1 MANFIWQDF
10 PVLNLAR
17 GKIRGAS
24 VVHKFGATPQIST
37 STTATIWDIPD
48 TLYPWSA
55 FDTPGVV
62 NVDCASTSDI
72 GHTVTITGLDA
83 NFNVVSE
90 TINLTVQ
97 NNNTGSQVFSRVY
110 RAFFDGSDSNVGQI
124 NIQLGSTTVARIQ
137 AGKAQT
143 LMAVYTV
150 PAGYKGYIFKGDS
163 TVKANSD
170 MTLGMYVRYGGV
182 GAFRIGHQ
190 AEVSPNG
197 YQYDF
202 PIPLELPEKSDI
214 DVRAYANTNNIRA
227 TAVFDVVLIKDN
239 EYSEWSAGY

>member
-1 MANFIWQDF
+1 MANFILQDF
-10 PVLNLAR
+10 PILNLAR
-17 GKIRGAS
+17 GKVRGAS

-37 STTATIWDIPD
+37 NTKSTIWDIAD
-48 TLYPWSA
+48 TIYPWSA
-55 FDTPGVV
+55 FSTPGVL

-72 GHTVTITGLDA
+72 GHTVTISGLDA
-83 NFNVVSE
+83 DFNQVTEV
-90 TINLTVQ
+90 INITTQ
-97 NNNTGSQVFSRVY
+97 NNNTGTQVFSRVF
-110 RAFFDGSDSNVGQI
+110 RAFFDGTATNVGIVNIQI
-124 NIQLGSTTVARIQ
+124 NSTTVARIQ

-150 PAGYKGYIFKGDS
+150 PAGYKGYIFKGDA
-163 TVKANSD
+163 TVKAGSD
-170 MTLGMYVRYGGV
+170 LTLGMYVRYGGT

-214 DVRAYANTNNIRA
+214 DIRAYANTNNVRA
-227 TAVFDVVLIKDN
+227 TAVFDLVLIKDSTF
-239 EYSEWSAGY
+239 SEWSAGY

>member
-1 MANFIWQDF
+1 MGNFILQDF
-10 PVLNLAR
+10 PTLNIAR
-17 GKIRGAS
+17 GKVRGAS
-24 VVHKFGATPQIST
+24 VVHKFGATPEIST
-37 STTATIWDIPD
+37 STTATIWDIAD

-55 FDTPGVV
+55 FATPGVL
-62 NVDCASTSDI
+62 NVDCVSASDV
-72 GHTVTITGLDA
+72 GHTVTISGLDGD
-83 NFNVVSE
+83 FNLVSE
-90 TINLTVQ
+90 TITLAVQ
-97 NNNTGSQVFSRVY
+97 NNNTGTQVFSRVF
-110 RAFFDGSDSNVGQI
+110 RVFFDGTDTNIGNI

-150 PAGYKGYIFKGDS
+150 PAGYKGYIFKGDA
-163 TVKANSD
+163 TVQAGAD
-170 MTLGMYVRYGGV
+170 MTLGMYVRYGGT

-227 TAVFDVVLIKDN
+227 TAIFDIVLIKDN
-239 EYSEWSAGY
+239 EFSQWSSGY

>member
-1 MANFIWQDF
+1 MGNFIWQDW
-10 PVLNLAR
+10 PGLNLAR
-17 GKIRGAS
+17 GKVRGAS
-24 VVHKFGATPQIST
+24 VVHKFGATPEIST
-37 STTATIWDIPD
+37 AVKATIWDIAD

-55 FDTPGVV
+55 FSTPGVL
-62 NVDCASTSDI
+62 NVDLASTSDI
-72 GHTVTITGLDA
+72 GHTVTISGLDE
-83 NFNVVSE
+83 NFDLVSE

-97 NNNTGSQVFSRVY
+97 NNNTGTQVFSRVF
-110 RAFFDGSDSNVGQI
+110 RAFFDGTTSNVGNV
-124 NIQLGSTTVARIQ
+124 NIQIGSTTVARIQ

-150 PAGYKGYIFKGDS
+150 PAGYKGYIFKGDA
-163 TVKANSD
+163 TVQAGAD

-214 DVRAYANTNNIRA
+214 DVRALANTNNIRA
-227 TAVFDVVLIKDN
+227 TAVFDLVLVKDP
-239 EYSEWSAGY
+239 EFAEWSSGY

>member
-1 MANFIWQDF
+1 MANFIWQDW
-10 PVLNLAR
+10 PGLNLAR
-17 GKIRGAS
+17 GKVRGAS
-24 VVHKFGATPQIST
+24 IVHKFGATPEISS
-37 STTATIWDIPD
+37 STKATIWDIAD

-55 FDTPGVV
+55 FATPGVL
-62 NVDCASTSDI
+62 NVDCASASDV
-72 GHTVTITGLDA
+72 GRTVTISGLDGD
-83 NFNVVSE
+83 FNLVSE
-90 TINLTVQ
+90 TITLAVQ
-97 NNNTGSQVFSRVY
+97 NNNTGTQVFSRVF
-110 RAFFDGSDSNVGQI
+110 RAFFDGTDTNIGNI
-124 NIQLGSTTVARIQ
+124 NIQIGSTTVARIQ

-150 PAGYKGYIFKGDS
+150 PAGYKGYIFKGDA
-163 TVKANSD
+163 TVQAGAD
-170 MTLGMYVRYGGV
+170 MTLGMYVRYGGT

-227 TAVFDVVLIKDN
+227 TAIFDLVLIKDN
-239 EYSEWSAGY
+239 EFSQWSSGY

>member
-1 MANFIWQDF
+1 MGNFIWQDW
-10 PVLNLAR
+10 PGLNLAR
-17 GKIRGAS
+17 GKVRGAS
-24 VVHKFGATPQIST
+24 IVHKFGATPQIST
-37 STTATIWDIPD
+37 NTTASIWDITD

-62 NVDCASTSDI
+62 NVDCASASDI
-72 GHTVTITGLDA
+72 GHTVTISGLDA
-83 NFNVVSE
+83 NFNQVTEV
-90 TINLTVQ
+90 INLTTQ
-97 NNNTGSQVFSRVY
+97 NDNTGTQVFSRVF
-110 RAFFDGSDSNVGQI
+110 RAFFDGTATNVGI
-124 NIQLGSTTVARIQ
+124 VNIQRETTTVARIQ

-150 PAGYKGYIFKGDS
+150 PAGYKGYIFKGDA
-163 TVKANSD
+163 TVKAGSD

-214 DVRAYANTNNIRA
+214 DIRAFANTNNVRA
-227 TAVFDVVLIKDN
+227 TAIFDLVLIKDSTF
-239 EYSEWSAGY
+239 SEWSGGY

>member
-1 MANFIWQDF
+1 MANFIWQDW
-10 PVLNLAR
+10 PGLNLAR
-17 GKIRGAS
+17 GKVRGAS
-24 VVHKFGATPQIST
+24 VIHKFGATPQIST
-37 STTATIWDIPD
+37 STNATIWDVPD

-55 FDTPGVV
+55 FATPGVL
-62 NVDCASTSDI
+62 NVDLASTSDI

-90 TINLTVQ
+90 TINLAVQ
-97 NNNTGSQVFSRVY
+97 NNNTGTQVFSRVY
-110 RAFFDGSDSNVGQI
+110 RAFFDGNTSNVGQI
-124 NIQLGSTTVARIQ
+124 NIQIGSTTVARIQ

-150 PAGYKGYIFKGDS
+150 PAGYKGYIFKGDA
-163 TVKANSD
+163 TVQANAD

-202 PIPLELPEKSDI
+202 PIPLEVPEKSDI

-227 TAVFDVVLIKDN
+227 TAIFDVVLIKDSTF
-239 EYSEWSAGY
+239 SEWSAGY